1 MACLLRGC
9 WISSSFSIEWSESDD
24 RELRDDDEE
33 EDDEDEE
40 DEEEEDDDEDEE
52 DDEDDDED
60 DRLEHRLLLTLFVR
74 CPALLLRLRG
84 RLGRIVGG
92 GGGGWDDDDDDDD
105 DVTGLLV
112 IFV

>member
-1 MACLLRGC
+1 MACLLRDC

-24 RELRDDDEE
+24 RELRDEDEE
-33 EDDEDEE
+33 DDDEDEE
-40 DEEEEDDDEDEE
+40 DDEEDEDEDEE

-84 RLGRIVGG
+84 RLGLIVGG
-92 GGGGWDDDDDDDD
+92 GGGDDEDDD